1 MSGKGMG
8 MNNMGNMGMGNFP
21 PPPPGLM
28 MSGCLNPAEEAM
40 MSKSITELKSF
51 ITSLGGIIPPPP
63 YLKQDLARLA
73 ASLSR

>member
-1 MSGKGMG
+1 MG
-8 MNNMGNMGMGNFP
+8 PNMGNMGMGNFP

-28 MSGCLNPAEEAM
+28 MSGMSGCLNPAEEAM